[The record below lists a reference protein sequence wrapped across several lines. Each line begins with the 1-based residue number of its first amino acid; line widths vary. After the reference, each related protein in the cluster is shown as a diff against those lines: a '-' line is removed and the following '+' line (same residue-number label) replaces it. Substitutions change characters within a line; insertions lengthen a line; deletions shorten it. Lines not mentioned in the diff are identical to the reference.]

1 MSGFANKPFK
11 TEKDQ
16 KKYNKKDHSPV
27 YTQATTFQDDNFGS
41 KLLWYK
47 DRRLCTTLKYNIIKS
62 MKTGSLSTMYSDK
75 RLTGHSARKESIQK
89 QKDADVQDT

>member
-1 MSGFANKPFK
+1 
-11 TEKDQ
+11 
-16 KKYNKKDHSPV
+16 
-27 YTQATTFQDDNFGS
+27 
-41 KLLWYK
+41 
-47 DRRLCTTLKYNIIKS
+47 